1 MIATLGE
8 RSTDSDGWSGP
19 SDRTDAEHDDG
30 THGSD
35 TGADG
40 LRRAGRDELARALLD
55 TRDST
60 RRLVDSLQPGQR
72 TVPQWPILNPP
83 VWELGHVGWFH
94 ERWCLRR
101 AAPGRPLPPSRLASA
116 DLWFDSSSIPHE
128 ARWSLD
134 LPPLETLHAWMDEVL
149 QASIAR
155 LRDEADDDAGMYFH
169 RLALFHE
176 QFHIEA
182 LVAARQAI
190 GLPQPGP
197 AFDPPPPLRLAADVR
212 VPGGEV
218 MVGTPPEAGF
228 AFDNEQDAHPVRIAA
243 FDISMQPVTNA
254 EFLQFVEDGGYH
266 RARMWSPAAFA
277 QITEAGRVAP
287 AHWRRVG
294 NRWQMRWFDRWVP
307 LEPYAPVVH
316 VDAFEAEA
324 WCAWA
329 GRRLPTETEWE
340 HAASSLDGFEWGDTV
355 WEWTASPFVPYA
367 GFRAGPY
374 ADYSEP
380 WFGTHRVVRGGS
392 FATPPGLLDA
402 RMRNFYRPER
412 GDVFV
417 GFRSCAPR

>member
-1 MIATLGE
+1 MITETGQCELL
-8 RSTDSDGWSGP
+8 RHP
-19 SDRTDAEHDDG
+19 Q
-30 THGSD
+30 
-35 TGADG
+35 TGAQDPGMQLTGVAGGVADDRGRTALLRPRQG
-40 LRRAGRDELARALLD
+40 LLGHATGQQFALQARLFQADDPQRAAGMERIHRQQHPTMAYLAQMDAQQVRAAAVIQHHPGMRAGARQIGQNGGQAAL
-55 TRDST
+55 R
-60 RRLVDSLQPGQR
+60 
-72 TVPQWPILNPP
+72 
-83 VWELGHVGWFH
+83 E
-94 ERWCLRR
+94 
-101 AAPGRPLPPSRLASA
+101 
-116 DLWFDSSSIPHE
+116 
-128 ARWSLD
+128 
-134 LPPLETLHAWMDEVL
+134 EVL
-149 QASIAR
+149 EGR
-155 LRDEADDDAGMYFH
+155 RH
-169 RLALFHE
+169 RRGDHAA
-176 QFHIEA
+176 IEA
-182 LVAARQAI
+182 LVAARQAL

-197 AFDPPPPLRLAADVR
+197 AFEPPQPLRLAADVR

-218 MVGTPPEAGF
+218 MVGTPPESGF
-228 AFDNEQDAHPVRIAA
+228 AFDNEQDAHPVRIPP
-243 FDISMQPVTNA
+243 FDISMQPVTNT

-266 RARMWSPAAFA
+266 RARLWSPPAFA
-277 QITEAGRVAP
+277 QITSTGRVAP
-287 AHWRRVG
+287 SHWRRVG
-294 NRWQMRWFDRWVP
+294 QRWQMRWFDRWVP

-324 WCAWA
+324 WCTWA
-329 GRRLPTETEWE
+329 GRRLPSETEWE